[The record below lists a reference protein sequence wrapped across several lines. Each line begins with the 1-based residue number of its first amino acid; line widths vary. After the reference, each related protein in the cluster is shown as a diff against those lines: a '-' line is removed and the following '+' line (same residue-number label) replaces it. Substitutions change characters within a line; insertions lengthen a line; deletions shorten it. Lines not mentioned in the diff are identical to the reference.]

1 MSYEILEHSADEKF
15 HAEGSTKEEALEE
28 VVNAFAE
35 IVGGNTH
42 GQYHHS
48 ISVEAQSLES
58 LLYDFLDELI
68 FLQDTEGIVIS
79 HTEKLG
85 LEELRDGWKL
95 ETTVLTDTITAEM
108 NLLDIKAP
116 TYNEMKIDYQDGKWS
131 FEAVLDV

>member
-15 HAEGSTKEEALEE
+15 HAEAGTKEEALKE
-28 VVNAFAE
+28 VVKAFAE
-35 IVGGNTH
+35 IVGGDTH

-48 ISVEAQSLES
+48 ISVEAESLES

-68 FLQDTEGIVIS
+68 FLQDTEGVVIS
-79 HTEKLG
+79 YAEKLE
-85 LEELRDGWKL
+85 LEELRDGWRL
-95 ETTVLTDTITAEM
+95 ETTVLVDNITADM

-116 TYNEMKIDYQDGKWS
+116 TYNEMKIDYEDGVWS